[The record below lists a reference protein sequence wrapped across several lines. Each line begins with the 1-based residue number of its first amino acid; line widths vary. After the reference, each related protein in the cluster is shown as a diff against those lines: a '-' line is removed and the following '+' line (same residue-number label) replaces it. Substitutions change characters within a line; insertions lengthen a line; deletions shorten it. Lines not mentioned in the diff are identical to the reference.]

1 MLKRVVGMFLACGVL
16 GRAAD
21 LGAIEYGKQ
30 LVSEVAK
37 CGDCHTPSKTSGE
50 FDRSKWLKGAR
61 RPKVSPDLTRSGQ
74 LFRQWGEQGMI
85 RFLETGLDPAGHA
98 AASHMPAYKLRPD
111 DAEAIV
117 AYLKTL
123 K

>member
-1 MLKRVVGMFLACGVL
+1 MFRFAGVFLASVL
-16 GRAAD
+16 LAQAAD
-21 LGAIEYGKQ
+21 SSAVAYGKQ
-30 LVSEVAK
+30 LVEEVAK
-37 CGDCHTPSKTSGE
+37 CGDCHTPRKASGE

-61 RPKVSPDLTRSGQ
+61 LPKTSPDLTSSGH
-74 LFRQWGEQGMI
+74 LFPYWGERAMVK
-85 RFLETGLDPAGHA
+85 FLETGLDPEGHA
-98 AASHMPAYKLRPD
+98 ADSHMPAYKLRPH